1 MDAIYLY
8 KDTKE
13 MAMRVEDLRY
23 FEHLSKVLNFTRASK
38 DLHISQPTLSLAVK
52 RLEDEWGVQLLE
64 RNRATVELTD
74 IGHDIVECIS
84 NALYDLDRAQT
95 LAEESLGTENAVI
108 NLGTIHAMQ
117 GKFWSQALFDFRA
130 QSSFD
135 PQITVTQAYSRELL
149 RRLKAGQL
157 DVVICS
163 RVGDMKGLQY
173 SLCWSQSL
181 VLGVNRKH
189 PLAQRKNVSLGELKG
204 MELLSYNPNSP
215 VTEGL
220 KSLAE
225 SYDLDVHYAYD
236 DEITLSSIVAAD
248 PSRVALFCYSFL
260 ISAFDDVVCLPIR
273 EAPVDF
279 HKTYVVCRDES
290 RRPRAVQEFIDF
302 MSSYRFPL
310 LLDYAK
316 GKTGQ

>member
-1 MDAIYLY
+1 
-8 KDTKE
+8 
-13 MAMRVEDLRY
+13 MRVEDLRY

-38 DLHISQPTLSLAVK
+38 ELHISQPTLSLAVK

-74 IGHDIVECIS
+74 IGCDIVECIS
-84 NALYDLDRAQT
+84 SALYDLDRAQT

-117 GKFWSQALFDFRA
+117 GKFWSQALFDFR
-130 QSSFD
+130 QESSFD

-149 RRLKAGQL
+149 RRLRAGQL
-157 DVVICS
+157 DVAICS

-181 VLGVNRKH
+181 VLGVNRKN
-189 PLAQRKNVSLGELKG
+189 PLAQRDSISLSELKDL
-204 MELLSYNPNSP
+204 ELLTYNPHSP

-220 KSLAE
+220 RSLVDN
-225 SYDLDVHYAYD
+225 YGLHVHYAYD
-236 DEITLSSIVAAD
+236 DEITLSSMVAAD
-248 PSRVALFCYSFL
+248 DSQVALFCYSFL
-260 ISAFDDVVCLPIR
+260 INAFNDVVCLPIR

-290 RRPRAVQEFIDF
+290 RRPRVVQEFIDF
-302 MSSYRFPL
+302 MSTYRFPR
-310 LLDYAK
+310 LLDY
-316 GKTGQ
+316 GKTQN